1 VSSRKA
7 TRPPADFITA
17 VATLERML
25 INFLSINPIDAP
37 SSTVFWRR
45 H

>member
-1 VSSRKA
+1 V
-7 TRPPADFITA
+7 IA
-17 VATLERML
+17 VATLVGML
-25 INFLSINPIDAP
+25 INFLGINPIDAP